1 MDKIHGIPRLVA
13 YLRVS
18 TAEQAQEGVS
28 LDAQES
34 RLRAYA
40 QAHDCALV
48 AVESDAGVSG
58 KRMAN
63 RPALQRALAVLKAGD
78 ADGLV
83 VLKLDRLSR
92 SIKDVI
98 TLVERSEREGW
109 RLVSL
114 AEHLDTSNAVGR
126 FTVHLLGALA
136 QLEREQI
143 SERTKSAMAE
153 LRRRGRR
160 ISGSPPFGFRFDG
173 DQVVAAPA
181 EQRVLQR
188 LLALHAEGCGSWKVT
203 QILNRESRNNPRT
216 GRKWAEGTVRSILA
230 TATSPSMSR
239 LTL

>member
-1 MDKIHGIPRLVA
+1 MIEKNADRPRLVS

-40 QAHDCALV
+40 EAHDLDLV

-63 RPALQRALAVLKAGD
+63 RPALQRALSVLKAGD

-143 SERTKSAMAE
+143 SERTKFAMAE
-153 LRRRGRR
+153 LRRQGRR
-160 ISGSPPFGFRFDG
+160 ISGTAPFGYRFDG
-173 DQVVAAPA
+173 DQVVETPA
-181 EQRVLQR
+181 EQRVLKR
-188 LLALHAEGCGSWKVT
+188 LLALHAEGYGSWKVT
-203 QILNRESRNNPRT
+203 QILNRESHHNPRT
-216 GRKWAEGTVRSILA
+216 GRAWAEGTVRSILA
-230 TATSPSMSR
+230 TASA
-239 LTL
+239 

>member
-1 MDKIHGIPRLVA
+1 VNAKNGRDRPCLIG

-18 TAEQAQEGVS
+18 TAEQAQEGIS

-40 QAHDCALV
+40 QAHG
-48 AVESDAGVSG
+48 AVLSNIESDAGVSG

-63 RPALQRALAVLKAGD
+63 RAGLARALATLRAGD
-78 ADGLV
+78 ADGLI

-98 TLVERSEREGW
+98 ELVERSEREGW

-143 SERTKSAMAE
+143 GERTRTALAE
-153 LRRRGRR
+153 LRRQGKR
-160 ISGSPPFGFRFDG
+160 ISGSPPFGYRFDDG
-173 DQVVAAPA
+173 RVVPVDS
-181 EQRVLQR
+181 EQRVLKR
-188 LLALHAEGCGSWKVT
+188 MVALASEGHGSWKVT
-203 QILNRESRNNPRT
+203 QLLNADASTNPRT
-216 GRKWAEGTVRSILA
+216 GRPWAEGTVRSILA
-230 TATSPSMSR
+230 TSGR
-239 LTL
+239 

>member
-1 MDKIHGIPRLVA
+1 
-13 YLRVS
+13 
-18 TAEQAQEGVS
+18 
-28 LDAQES
+28 
-34 RLRAYA
+34 
-40 QAHDCALV
+40 
-48 AVESDAGVSG
+48 
-58 KRMAN
+58 MAN
-63 RPALQRALAVLKAGD
+63 RPALQRALAVLKAGE
-78 ADGLV
+78 ADGLM

-143 SERTKSAMAE
+143 SERTKTAMAE

-160 ISGSPPFGFRFDG
+160 ISGSPPFGYRFDR

-181 EQRVLQR
+181 EQRVLKR
-188 LLALHAEGCGSWKVT
+188 LLALHAEGYGSWKVT

-216 GRKWAEGTVRSILA
+216 GRKWSEGTVRSILA
-230 TATSPSMSR
+230 TA
-239 LTL
+239 LA

>member
-1 MDKIHGIPRLVA
+1 MDQTTGIPRLVA

-18 TAEQAQEGVS
+18 TDEQAQEGVS
-28 LDAQES
+28 LDAQET

-40 QAHDCALV
+40 HAHDCALV
-48 AVESDAGVSG
+48 GIESDAGVSG

-63 RPALQRALAVLKAGD
+63 RPALQRALAVLKAGE

-136 QLEREQI
+136 QLEREQVA
-143 SERTKSAMAE
+143 ERTRIALAE
-153 LRRRGRR
+153 LRRQGRR
-160 ISGSPPFGFRFDG
+160 ISGSPPFGYRFDG
-173 DQVVAAPA
+173 SRVVPVDS
-181 EQRVLQR
+181 EQRVLKR
-188 LLALHAEGCGSWKVT
+188 ILALAADGSGSWKVT
-203 QILNRESRNNPRT
+203 RVLNADGGTNPRT
-216 GRKWAEGTVRSILA
+216 GRVWAEGTVRSILA
-230 TATSPSMSR
+230 TAQA
-239 LTL
+239 